1 MEKYRQVSERLF
13 KVFEKE
19 IVFIVGATR
28 WGTAWIQQCLDAHP
42 DICCKG
48 EGHFTDIL
56 FPLLARGFDDYNAR
70 AEAIGNRLQMGG
82 LTGNAAG
89 LTFDDVHHL
98 MTTAIGLMFE
108 RWSAGSEVKVI
119 AEKTP
124 EHIVSLDV
132 PAKSVPSLK
141 VINVFRDG
149 RDEAVSVW
157 NFNNGLSRGEF
168 RRKYPNFGDYAAAFA
183 SNWRQSASAIRG
195 FERTHPGRCFN
206 LRAEDLQGDSVAAL
220 APLMAFLG
228 VDGSEPVIKAAAD
241 AAWEV
246 VPLDVDPGMWKK
258 KFDDESKRFF
268 NRECGELIKLLGY
281 ELGS

>member
-1 MEKYRQVSERLF
+1 MEKYRQASERLSR
-13 KVFEKE
+13 VFEKE

-28 WGTAWIQQCLDAHP
+28 WGTAWMQQCLDAHP

-70 AEAIGNRLQMGG
+70 AEAIGNRMQMGG

-89 LTFDDVHHL
+89 LTFDDVNHL
-98 MTTAIGLMFE
+98 MATAMGLMFE
-108 RWSAGSEVKVI
+108 RWTAGTEVKVI

-132 PAKSVPSLK
+132 LARAVPSLK

-168 RRKYPNFGDYAAAFA
+168 RRKYPDFGDYAVAFA

-195 FERTHPGRCFN
+195 FERKYPGRCFN
-206 LRAEDLQGDSVAAL
+206 MRAEDLQGDPVAAL
-220 APLMAFLG
+220 APLAAFLG

-241 AAWEV
+241 AAWQA
-246 VPLDVDPGMWKK
+246 VPLDVDPGTWKK
-258 KFDDESKRFF
+258 KFDDKSKRFF
-268 NRECGELIKLLGY
+268 GRECGELMKLLGY
-281 ELGS
+281 EV

>member
-1 MEKYRQVSERLF
+1 MEKYRQVSERLSR
-13 KVFEKE
+13 VFEKE

-70 AEAIGNRLQMGG
+70 AEAIGNGMQMGG

-89 LTFDDVHHL
+89 LPFDDVHHL

-132 PAKSVPSLK
+132 LAKAVPSLK

-168 RRKYPNFGDYAAAFA
+168 RRKYPNFGDYAVVFA

-206 LRAEDLQGDSVAAL
+206 MRAEDLQGDSVAAL

>member
-1 MEKYRQVSERLF
+1 MEKYRQASERLS

-98 MTTAIGLMFE
+98 MATAIGLMFE

-132 PAKSVPSLK
+132 LAKSVPSLK

-168 RRKYPNFGDYAAAFA
+168 RRKCPNFGDYAVAFA

-195 FERTHPGRCFN
+195 FERDHPGRCFN
-206 LRAEDLQGDSVAAL
+206 MCAEDLQGDLVAAL

-228 VDGSEPVIKAAAD
+228 VDGTEPVIKAAAD
-241 AAWEV
+241 AAWEA

>member
-1 MEKYRQVSERLF
+1 MEKYRQVSERLS

-28 WGTAWIQQCLDAHP
+28 WGTSWMQQCLDAHP

-70 AEAIGNRLQMGG
+70 AEAIGNRMRMGG

-98 MTTAIGLMFE
+98 MATAIGLMFE
-108 RWSAGSEVKVI
+108 RWSAGTEVRVI

-124 EHIVSLDV
+124 EHIVALDV
-132 PAKSVPSLK
+132 LAKAVPSLK

-168 RRKYPNFGDYAAAFA
+168 RKKYPNFSDYAVAFA

-228 VDGSEPVIKAAAD
+228 VDGTEPVIKAAAD
-241 AAWEV
+241 TAWEA
-246 VPLDVDPGMWKK
+246 VPLDVDSGAWKK
-258 KFDDESKRFF
+258 KFDDKSKRFF
-268 NRECGELIKLLGY
+268 NRECGELMKLLGY
-281 ELGS
+281 ELGT